1 MVAGSTS
8 LVSPISS
15 VPASAG
21 RAGDAV
27 GTIGRGRPL
36 RVVDADARARLA
48 ALVPRLAP
56 ATMAAERVVPVH
68 DALATVLP
76 QGLMQGST
84 VGCTGESATSAALLL
99 VAEAT
104 RRGAWVGVA
113 GLSGLGVQAA
123 GEAGIDVER
132 LVAVRRPPDRSGRL
146 LDDGT
151 WGQVLAAMIDGF
163 DLVLLGPEV
172 QVRPGTARRVQARAQ
187 PRGAVLVLAG
197 EVPGFTCDLQVRA
210 DAVWEGLGDGHGH
223 LRARRMRVEVHGR
236 RVPRPRRDELWF
248 PALDGRIASVT
259 SSASSASGSASSPS
273 SPSEESRESP
283 VPLAPVAL
291 ERAV

>member
-1 MVAGSTS
+1 MVVGPTALAPSVPSPAGRVGEAAGS
-8 LVSPISS
+8 V
-15 VPASAG
+15 
-21 RAGDAV
+21 
-27 GTIGRGRPL
+27 GRGRPL

-68 DALATVLP
+68 EALATVLP

-84 VGCTGESATSAALLL
+84 VGCTGGAATSAALLM

-113 GLSGLGVQAA
+113 GLSALGVQAA
-123 GEAGIDVER
+123 GEAGVDVER
-132 LVAVRRPPDRSGRL
+132 LVAVRRHPDRAEDRL

-151 WGQVLAAMIDGF
+151 WGQILAAMVDGF

-172 QVRPGTARRVQARAQ
+172 QVRAGTARRVQARAQ

-210 DAVWEGLGDGHGH
+210 DAVWDGLGDGHGH
-223 LRARRMRVEVHGR
+223 LRTRRMQVEVHGR

-248 PALDGRIASVT
+248 PALDGRIT
-259 SSASSASGSASSPS
+259 STSTV
-273 SPSEESRESP
+273 PSEGSREPP

>member
-1 MVAGSTS
+1 
-8 LVSPISS
+8 
-15 VPASAG
+15 
-21 RAGDAV
+21 
-27 GTIGRGRPL
+27 
-36 RVVDADARARLA
+36 
-48 ALVPRLAP
+48 
-56 ATMAAERVVPVH
+56 MAAERVVPVH
-68 DALATVLP
+68 EALATVLP

-84 VGCTGESATSAALLL
+84 IGCTGEAAISAALLV

-113 GLSGLGVQAA
+113 GLSALGVQAA

-132 LVAVRRPPDRSGRL
+132 LVAVRRHPDRSQGRL

-172 QVRPGTARRVQARAQ
+172 QVRPSTARRVQARAQ

-223 LRARRMRVEVHGR
+223 LRARRMQVEVHGR

-248 PALDGRIASVT
+248 PALDGSVT
-259 SSASSASGSASSPS
+259 SVTGAPGATGAGV
-273 SPSEESRESP
+273 SE
-283 VPLAPVAL
+283 PLAPVAF

>member
-8 LVSPISS
+8 LVSPVSS
-15 VPASAG
+15 
-21 RAGDAV
+21 
-27 GTIGRGRPL
+27 GRGRPL

-84 VGCTGESATSAALLL
+84 VGCTGEAATSAALLL

-104 RRGAWVGVA
+104 QRGAWVGVA

-132 LVAVRRPPDRSGRL
+132 LVAVRRPPDRSPGLL

-163 DLVLLGPEV
+163 DVVLLGPEV
-172 QVRPGTARRVQARAQ
+172 QVRPSTARRVQARAQ

-248 PALDGRIASVT
+248 PALDGGITSTSVT
-259 SSASSASGSASSPS
+259 SAASSPT
-273 SPSEESRESP
+273 SPSSRTRPLPLRIGCSVKPSP
-283 VPLAPVAL
+283 
-291 ERAV
+291 